1 MSTAHSSGNPPAD
14 FQEAMKRF
22 QQEFALQLPA
32 RLREAQQLLA
42 ACREA
47 PADDERLLAL
57 HRCVHKLAGTAGTFG
72 MPEISRDA
80 RAIEDGLDTLLA
92 QAGRARSDFD
102 AAGGLIEALAQR
114 APAA

>member
-22 QQEFALQLPA
+22 QQEFAAQLPA

-42 ACREA
+42 ACRAE
-47 PADDERLLAL
+47 PADDTRLLAL

-72 MPEISRDA
+72 MPEISREA
-80 RAIEDGLDTLLA
+80 RAIEDLLDTLLA
-92 QAGRARSDFD
+92 QAGRATGDFD
-102 AAGGLIEALAQR
+102 AAAGLLQALAQR
-114 APAA
+114 TPAA